1 MAFFFLISRDCR
13 VIKQVDYILLILQ
26 RVFYS
31 GCALGESHLIVK
43 LRDVLNFY
51 VLESLKSLHSNLNN
65 FQEITKTIAFSVG
78 IRSIVNT
85 DVPHTDVNH
94 PPPWRGIYA
103 TYQWIGWIL
112 AQYILF

>member
-1 MAFFFLISRDCR
+1 MYLSLRLIVFFLCNCR

-43 LRDVLNFY
+43 LCDVLHSC
-51 VLESLKSLHSNLNN
+51 VLESFKSLHSNLNN
-65 FQEITKTIAFSVG
+65 IQEVTKTIAFSVG

-85 DVPHTDVNH
+85 NVPHTDVNH
-94 PPPWRGIYA
+94 PPSWRGIDA
-103 TYQWIGWIL
+103 TYQ
-112 AQYILF
+112 